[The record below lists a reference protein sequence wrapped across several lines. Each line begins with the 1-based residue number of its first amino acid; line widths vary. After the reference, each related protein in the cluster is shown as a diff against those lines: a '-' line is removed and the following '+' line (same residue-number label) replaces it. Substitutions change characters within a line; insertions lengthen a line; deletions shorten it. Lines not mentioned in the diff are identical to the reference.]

1 MTVFPV
7 DKNLG
12 AATKKKKKRTKTT
25 CMIQINCLVKRQIAF
40 KADKCKLASVRKNN
54 PTFTYAVTVSE
65 LSL

>member
-1 MTVFPV
+1 
-7 DKNLG
+7 
-12 AATKKKKKRTKTT
+12 
-25 CMIQINCLVKRQIAF
+25 MIQINCLVKRQIAF

>member
-12 AATKKKKKRTKTT
+12 AATTTKKKRTKTT